1 MHDAASKWLN
11 NYYMQIK
18 QVWVA
23 SIFVIGSHSEV
34 LIKLWMWSWQ
44 DADAERVMGAQP
56 AAVRYEGSDLSWL
69 SAPQQLRAWSQPRA
83 NAAQMYSSA
92 PFCVPE
98 LNVLSEL
105 IWNLLDSA
113 LKNNTS
119 LTVTKRAIICDYRMN
134 VRAVIC
140 QLCVRTLLIV
150 LISNRTP
157 LGWRR
162 AP

>member
-1 MHDAASKWLN
+1 
-11 NYYMQIK
+11 MQIK

-34 LIKLWMWSWQ
+34 LTKLWMWSWQ
-44 DADAERVMGAQP
+44 DAYAERVIGAQP
-56 AAVRYEGSDLSWL
+56 AAARYEGSDLSWL

-83 NAAQMYSSA
+83 KAAQMYSSA
-92 PFCVPE
+92 SFCVPE
-98 LNVLSEL
+98 LSVLGEL
-105 IWNLLDSA
+105 IWDLPDRA
-113 LKNNTS
+113 LKNK
-119 LTVTKRAIICDYRMN
+119 TVTKRAIIYDYRMS

-140 QLCVRTLLIV
+140 QWCVGTLLIA
-150 LISNRTP
+150 LISNWMP

>member
-23 SIFVIGSHSEV
+23 IFVIGSHSEV
-34 LIKLWMWSWQ
+34 LTKLWMWSWQ

-69 SAPQQLRAWSQPRA
+69 SAPQQLRAWSQPCA

-105 IWNLLDSA
+105 IWDLLDSA

-119 LTVTKRAIICDYRMN
+119 LTVTKRAMICDLH
-134 VRAVIC
+134 
-140 QLCVRTLLIV
+140 QWCVRTLLIV